1 MQPKYTDLDAVKST
15 AKALLYVEIQ
25 NTPMSPVIVSH
36 PFTSSGIVMVPNSS
50 AQHLL
55 NIYENTEDR
64 RIWRE
69 SLATA
74 IDSKQD
80 AMGIMFLMNKPYYFA
95 FLKFC
100 HKYLN
105 ENDLC
110 NMLHD
115 AWVQVEFINQDVN
128 LTKKDLI
135 KLFSNRDKK
144 RLMGFG
150 NYDAFAALPDVI
162 HVYRGVHSQTREAI
176 RALSWTLDY
185 DTAKF
190 FALRWCGAGDRGYI
204 YEATIA
210 KEHVFAY
217 FDDADEKEIVLDS
230 RFLQDVTLFKTVE
243 HSENPN

>member
-144 RLMGFG
+144 RLMDFG

>member
-144 RLMGFG
+144 RLMDFG

-190 FALRWCGAGDRGYI
+190 FALRWCGAGDRRYI

>member
-230 RFLQDVTLFKTVE
+230 RFLQDVTLFKTLE

>member
-1 MQPKYTDLDAVKST
+1 MQPKHTDLDAVKST